1 MELYTN
7 CWEKQSLMNVITLL
21 FPIAKMKKIMSLKS
35 LEEKLCYGT
44 KGWDIMER
52 RVFNH
57 YKVKVWLK
65 VFQNVILISISV
77 RVSYM
82 ENIIMLN
89 SLLELQGKRKFGID
103 TQ

>member
-7 CWEKQSLMNVITLL
+7 CWEKQSLVTVRVLLSLRAVI
-21 FPIAKMKKIMSLKS
+21 KKIMFLKS

-44 KGWDIMER
+44 KGWDILER

-65 VFQNVILISISV
+65 VCKNVILISISV
-77 RVSYM
+77 SIAYM
-82 ENIIMLN
+82 ENIIVLN
-89 SLLELQGKRKFGID
+89 SLLELQGQKKFWN
-103 TQ
+103 